1 MEVASLVLGVAGL
14 FSVCMDVLDRVSNY
28 KEFSTQSRQTV
39 VLFEANK
46 VRLKEWAA
54 YAGIENGVLKDS
66 HHVRLDEPDILS
78 AIKLVLE
85 EISTLFDS
93 IERSQSRLRIPQV
106 VVSPAG
112 SGGGASKNG
121 SKPSIRGGISWSSRG
136 KESFTSQVTIFG
148 GFVDTL
154 HDLLPKEKDG
164 SDSLVKDFKALL
176 IETRKNTLIQT
187 QKRVDEWLDAPETE
201 QQYETHLSACL
212 DGTCN
217 WITAEL
223 AYKTWESDY
232 FPGETAKFLWICGP
246 AGSGKSVLC
255 AKIIQRFTE
264 KSSHPLAYFFSTGHV
279 QAGGHPDG
287 AVRSW
292 ISQATRHDERNLELV
307 QQAMD
312 HAEAGRRA
320 SQAEVWKLFKAIAS
334 DTTPYTFV
342 LDGLDEY
349 EIHYD
354 ERAHLLRGL
363 KEQAKGVKC
372 RVLIVSLDE
381 VDLNQEL
388 SPSPG
393 NKEGTTMLE
402 CQISKSKTKSDIQL
416 YSESVVN
423 KKLGKK
429 GASLRRELA
438 TQMAEKCGGMFLW
451 IKMQQDQLRGGKND
465 KQLRNI
471 VSTMPVG
478 LHQIYERNWAN
489 IQRRPANERR
499 RAMSILRWATFA
511 YRPLK
516 LSELVQALAI
526 CDGDDE
532 EIEEQEEGNCE
543 NDLNDDEPPE
553 FPVDELPEEIDEEYV
568 NGEIKELCG
577 SLIEVRIEVPDY
589 MMRWNIDTPQ
599 GYGTI
604 HLVHA
609 SVKEY
614 LLLKFA
620 SSRNISSPSNPS
632 PTASQAVQHSILAK
646 TCLRYLTYPE
656 VWDGGVLPTFDVDD
670 GSFLNYAA
678 TSFDTH
684 ALAAGKNSQLARQ
697 ISHFFHKSPNFI
709 RWKHHVGG
717 VGAGPLYHS
726 CRLRLLDVARIS
738 LKEHGEDPDALA
750 GRFGTA
756 LQVACFG
763 GEMPI
768 VELLVES
775 GADVNL
781 EGGEYGS
788 AVNAAIAIGDNYII
802 SYLINKGAKLDT
814 KNKEGRTTIHHSAKN
829 GNIKLLERLISNDA
843 DIAIA
848 DNEGV
853 TPLHLAASSG
863 NLGTVKFLLE
873 KGADIEAV
881 TSTGRTPLCYACQAG
896 NTDMVKLLV
905 REGADIHHAPSSG
918 NTPVYEASCQGR
930 TETLQYLI
938 NQGAVV
944 TAESKA
950 LKDAA
955 SEGYTAIVKLLV
967 KAGVSLEDGVGDEAL
982 YNASLS
988 GRTWVIKFLL
998 LEGVKAENVRDP
1010 AMNCTPL
1017 FWAVLG
1023 GHTNIVKLLLWK
1035 GASPNIHP
1043 SMTKD
1048 VANETMLVNAIRRGL
1063 SEISKALL
1071 RKGANVD
1078 PEHNFG
1084 ISPLC
1089 EAIVRDQVEIVH
1101 MLRLRGA
1108 DPTKRG
1114 NLRYTPLLQAAI
1126 RGNEIM
1132 FMHLVRG
1139 LAGTTNAS
1147 VPKKYGTFLNAAA
1160 YGGSLSLVRELA
1172 KVCGPT
1178 QYKDSEGRN
1187 PAHFAARGGHADVLK
1202 FFLDDDGIDPQSL
1215 DIAGRG
1221 IVHHAACGG
1230 SVETLRVALE
1240 AQPPDV
1246 KFSENTWSPLHWACK
1261 RGSVEIVNLLLE
1273 YGVKESTVT
1282 TTDEPAAEWTP
1293 FRVAVYHQNK
1303 SLVRDWSETKYKLD
1317 DTIVLQGYHSIS
1329 LAGCSWCLHE
1339 LYGPRYYR
1347 TSRSG
1352 LVLCFM
1358 CKHTADTVY
1367 PDSKW
1372 KSEYCEELWTTDLN
1386 EGPKWEAPEIG
1397 GFY

>member
-1 MEVASLVLGVAGL
+1 MEVAGLVMGVAGL

-28 KEFSTQSRQTV
+28 REFSTQSRQTV
-39 VLFEANK
+39 VSFEANK
-46 VRLKEWAA
+46 VRLKDWAT

-66 HHVRLDEPDILS
+66 HHVRLDEPEILS
-78 AIKLVLE
+78 AVKLVLE

-93 IERSQSRLRIPQV
+93 IERSQSRLRVPQV
-106 VVSPAG
+106 VVSSAESEG
-112 SGGGASKNG
+112 KASKNS
-121 SKPSIRGGISWSSRG
+121 SKPSIRGGISWALRG
-136 KESFTSQVTIFG
+136 KGSFTSQVTMFG
-148 GFVDTL
+148 KFVDEL
-154 HDLLPKEKDG
+154 HNLLPKEKDG
-164 SDSLVKDFKALL
+164 ALL

-187 QKRVDEWLDAPETE
+187 QKRVEEWLDAPETE
-201 QQYETHLSACL
+201 QQYERHLSACL

-217 WITAEL
+217 WITTEP

-232 FPGETAKFLWICGP
+232 FPRETAKFLWICGP

-255 AKIIQRFTE
+255 AKIIQQFTE
-264 KSSHPLAYFFSTGHV
+264 KSSHPLAYFFSTSHI

-287 AVRSW
+287 VVRSW
-292 ISQATRHDERNLELV
+292 ISQAARHDERNLELV

-312 HAEAGRRA
+312 HVEAGRRA

-334 DTTPYTFV
+334 DTTPFTFV

-349 EIHYD
+349 EIHDD
-354 ERAHLLRGL
+354 ERAQLLRGL
-363 KEQAKGVKC
+363 KEHAKGVKC
-372 RVLIVSLDE
+372 RVLIVSRDE

-393 NKEGTTMLE
+393 NKGETTMLQ
-402 CQISKSKTKSDIQL
+402 CQISKSKTKSEIQL
-416 YSESVVN
+416 YSESIVN

-429 GASLRRELA
+429 DASLRRELA
-438 TQMAEKCGGMFLW
+438 AQMAEKCEGMFLW
-451 IKMQQDQLRGGKND
+451 IKMQQDQLRSGKNE

-471 VSTMPVG
+471 VSTMPTG
-478 LHQIYERNWAN
+478 LYQVYERNWAN
-489 IQRRPANERR
+489 IQRQPANERR

-526 CDGDDE
+526 CDDDDE
-532 EIEEQEEGNCE
+532 EVGEEGEEGNGE

-577 SLIEVRIEVPDY
+577 SLIEVRIEAPDY

-614 LLLKFA
+614 LLSKFA
-620 SSRNISSPSNPS
+620 NFGNISSPGKLLSS
-632 PTASQAVQHSILAK
+632 SASQAMQHSILAK

-656 VWDGGVLPTFDVDD
+656 VWDCSVLPTFDVDD

-684 ALAAGKNSQLARQ
+684 ALAAGENSQLAQQ

-738 LKEHGEDPDALA
+738 LKEHAEDPDALA

-788 AVNAAIAIGDNYII
+788 AVNAAIANGDNQII
-802 SYLINKGAKLDT
+802 SYLIEKGAKLDT
-814 KNKEGRTTIHHSAKN
+814 RNKEGRTTIHHTAKN

-873 KGADIEAV
+873 KGANIEAA

-896 NTDMVKLLV
+896 NTDMIKLLV

-918 NTPVYEASCQGR
+918 NTPIYEASCQGR
-930 TETLQYLI
+930 IEALQYLI
-938 NQGAVV
+938 SQGAVV

-955 SEGYTAIVKLLV
+955 SGGYTAIVKLLV
-967 KAGVSLEDGVGDEAL
+967 KAGVSLEDRVGDEAL
-982 YNASLS
+982 YKASVH
-988 GRTWVIKFLL
+988 GHTWVVKFLL
-998 LEGVKAENVRDP
+998 LEGVKAENVLDP
-1010 AMNCTPL
+1010 ARTYTPL
-1017 FWAVLG
+1017 FNAVLG
-1023 GHTNIVKLLLWK
+1023 GYTNIVKLLLWK

-1048 VANETMLVNAIRRGL
+1048 VASETMLVYAIRSGL
-1063 SEISKALL
+1063 TEISKTLL

-1108 DPTKRG
+1108 DPTKRDK
-1114 NLRYTPLLQAAI
+1114 LRYTPLLQAAI

-1132 FMHLVRG
+1132 LMHLVRG

-1147 VPKKYGTFLNAAA
+1147 VPKKYGTYLNAIA
-1160 YGGSLSLVRELA
+1160 YGGNLKLVQWFVPL
-1172 KVCGPT
+1172 CGPA

-1202 FFLDDDGIDPQSL
+1202 FFLDNGIDPQAL
-1215 DIAGRG
+1215 DITGRG

-1230 SVETLRVALE
+1230 SIETLRVALE
-1240 AQPPDV
+1240 AQPLDV
-1246 KFSENTWSPLHWACK
+1246 KFTENTWSPLHWACK
-1261 RGSVEIVNLLLE
+1261 RGSVELINLLLE
-1273 YGVKESTVT
+1273 YGVKESTVK

-1293 FRVAVYHQNK
+1293 FRIAVYHQNK
-1303 SLVRDWSETKYKLD
+1303 SLVRNWSETKYKLD

-1329 LAGCSWCLHE
+1329 FAGCSWCLHVRI
-1339 LYGPRYYR
+1339 LQFL
-1347 TSRSG
+1347 
-1352 LVLCFM
+1352 LV
-1358 CKHTADTVY
+1358 TIADQR
-1367 PDSKW
+1367 
-1372 KSEYCEELWTTDLN
+1372 L
-1386 EGPKWEAPEIG
+1386 
-1397 GFY
+1397 

>member
-1 MEVASLVLGVAGL
+1 MEVAGLVMGVAGL

-28 KEFSTQSRQTV
+28 REFSTQSRQTV
-39 VLFEANK
+39 VSFEANK
-46 VRLKEWAA
+46 VRLKDWAA

-66 HHVRLDEPDILS
+66 HHVRLDEPEILS
-78 AIKLVLE
+78 AVKLVLE

-93 IERSQSRLRIPQV
+93 IERSKSRLRVPQV
-106 VVSPAG
+106 VISPAESEG
-112 SGGGASKNG
+112 RASKNS
-121 SKPSIRGGISWSSRG
+121 SKPSIRGGIDWALRG
-136 KESFTSQVTIFG
+136 KGSFTSQVTMFG
-148 GFVDTL
+148 GFVDAL
-154 HDLLPKEKDG
+154 HNLLPKEKDG

-187 QKRVDEWLDAPETE
+187 QKRVEEWLDAPETE
-201 QQYETHLSACL
+201 QQYERHLSACL

-217 WITAEL
+217 WITTEP

-232 FPGETAKFLWICGP
+232 FPRETAKFLWICGP

-255 AKIIQRFTE
+255 AKIIQQFTE
-264 KSSHPLAYFFSTGHV
+264 KSSHLLAYFFSTSHV

-287 AVRSW
+287 VVRSW
-292 ISQATRHDERNLELV
+292 VSQATRHDERNLELV

-312 HAEAGRRA
+312 HVETGRRA

-334 DTTPYTFV
+334 DTTPFTFV

-349 EIHYD
+349 EIHDD
-354 ERAHLLRGL
+354 ERAQLLRGL
-363 KEQAKGVKC
+363 KERAKGVKC
-372 RVLIVSLDE
+372 RVLIVSRDE

-393 NKEGTTMLE
+393 NKELTTMLE
-402 CQISKSKTKSDIQL
+402 CQISKSKTKSEIQL

-438 TQMAEKCGGMFLW
+438 TQMAEKCEGMFLW

-489 IQRRPANERR
+489 IQKRPANERR

-516 LSELVQALAI
+516 LSELAHALAV
-526 CDGDDE
+526 CDDDDE
-532 EIEEQEEGNCE
+532 DMGEEGEEGN
-543 NDLNDDEPPE
+543 NVDDLKDDELPE

-568 NGEIKELCG
+568 YGEIKELCD
-577 SLIEVRIEVPDY
+577 SLIEVRIEVPDH
-589 MMRWNIDTPQ
+589 MIRWNIDTPQ

-614 LLLKFA
+614 LRSKFA
-620 SSRNISSPSNPS
+620 NFGNISSAGKLSSNS
-632 PTASQAVQHSILAK
+632 VSQAMQHRILAK

-656 VWDGGVLPTFDVDD
+656 VWDHSVLPTFDVDD

-684 ALAAGKNSQLARQ
+684 ALAAGKN
-697 ISHFFHKSPNFI
+697 N
-709 RWKHHVGG
+709 
-717 VGAGPLYHS
+717 
-726 CRLRLLDVARIS
+726 
-738 LKEHGEDPDALA
+738 
-750 GRFGTA
+750 
-756 LQVACFG
+756 
-763 GEMPI
+763 
-768 VELLVES
+768 
-775 GADVNL
+775 
-781 EGGEYGS
+781 
-788 AVNAAIAIGDNYII
+788 
-802 SYLINKGAKLDT
+802 T
-814 KNKEGRTTIHHSAKN
+814 KNREGRTTIHHSARN

-863 NLGTVKFLLE
+863 NLGAVKFLIE
-873 KGADIEAV
+873 KGAYIEAV

-896 NTDMVKLLV
+896 NTDMVRLLV

-918 NTPVYEASCQGR
+918 NTPVYEASRQGR
-930 TETLQYLI
+930 IETLQYLI

-950 LKDAA
+950 LRDAA
-955 SEGYTAIVKLLV
+955 SGGYTAIVKLLV
-967 KAGVSLEDGVGDEAL
+967 KAGVSLEDRVGDEAL
-982 YNASLS
+982 YKASVY
-988 GRTWVIKFLL
+988 GHTWVVKFLL

-1010 AMNCTPL
+1010 AKHSTPL
-1017 FWAVLG
+1017 FNAVLG
-1023 GHTNIVKLLLWK
+1023 GYTNIVKLLLWK

-1043 SMTKD
+1043 SMTKN
-1048 VANETMLVNAIRRGL
+1048 VAAETMLVHAIRSGFT
-1063 SEISKALL
+1063 EISKTLL

-1084 ISPLC
+1084 VSPLC

-1108 DPTKRG
+1108 DPTKRD
-1114 NLRYTPLLQAAI
+1114 NLRHTPLLQAAI

-1132 FMHLVRG
+1132 LMHLVRG

-1147 VPKKYGTFLNAAA
+1147 VPMKYGTFLNAAA
-1160 YGGSLSLVRELA
+1160 YGGNLKLVQWLIP
-1172 KVCGPT
+1172 VCGPA
-1178 QYKDSEGRN
+1178 QYKDNEGRN

-1202 FFLDDDGIDPQSL
+1202 FFLDNGIDPQSL
-1215 DIAGRG
+1215 DITGRG

-1240 AQPPDV
+1240 AQPSDV
-1246 KFSENTWSPLHWACK
+1246 KFTDNAWSPLHWACK

-1293 FRVAVYHQNK
+1293 FRIAVYHQNK

-1358 CKHTADTVY
+1358 CKHTADTAY
-1367 PDSKW
+1367 PGYKW
-1372 KSEYCEELWTTDLN
+1372 KSESCEELWTTDLN

-1397 GFY
+1397 AFY

>member
-1 MEVASLVLGVAGL
+1 MEVAGLVMGVAGL

-28 KEFSTQSRQTV
+28 REFSTQSRQTV
-39 VLFEANK
+39 VSFEANK
-46 VRLKEWAA
+46 VRLKDWAA

-66 HHVRLDEPDILS
+66 HHVRLDEPEILS
-78 AIKLVLE
+78 AVKLVLE

-93 IERSQSRLRIPQV
+93 IERSKSRLRVPQV
-106 VVSPAG
+106 VISPAESEG
-112 SGGGASKNG
+112 RASKNS
-121 SKPSIRGGISWSSRG
+121 SKPSIRGGIDWALRG
-136 KESFTSQVTIFG
+136 KGSFTSQVTMFG
-148 GFVDTL
+148 GFVDAL
-154 HDLLPKEKDG
+154 HNLLPKEKDG

-187 QKRVDEWLDAPETE
+187 QKRVEEWLDAPETE
-201 QQYETHLSACL
+201 QQYERHLSACL

-217 WITAEL
+217 WITTEP

-232 FPGETAKFLWICGP
+232 FPRETAKFLWICGP

-255 AKIIQRFTE
+255 AKIIQQFTE
-264 KSSHPLAYFFSTGHV
+264 KSSHLLAYFFSTSHV

-287 AVRSW
+287 VVRSW
-292 ISQATRHDERNLELV
+292 VSQATRHDERNLELV

-312 HAEAGRRA
+312 HVETGRRA

-334 DTTPYTFV
+334 DTTPFTFV

-349 EIHYD
+349 EIHDD
-354 ERAHLLRGL
+354 ERAQLLRGL
-363 KEQAKGVKC
+363 KERAKGVKC
-372 RVLIVSLDE
+372 RVLIVSRDE

-393 NKEGTTMLE
+393 NKELTTMLE
-402 CQISKSKTKSDIQL
+402 CQISKSKTKSEIQL

-429 GASLRRELA
+429 GASLLRELA
-438 TQMAEKCGGMFLW
+438 TQMAEKCEGMFLW

-489 IQRRPANERR
+489 IQKRPANERR
-499 RAMSILRWATFA
+499 RAISILRWATFA

-516 LSELVQALAI
+516 LSELAHALAI
-526 CDGDDE
+526 CDDDDE
-532 EIEEQEEGNCE
+532 DMGEEGEEE
-543 NDLNDDEPPE
+543 NNVDDLKDDEPPE

-577 SLIEVRIEVPDY
+577 SLIEVRIEVPNY
-589 MMRWNIDTPQ
+589 MMTWNTDIPQ
-599 GYGTI
+599 GHGTI

-614 LLLKFA
+614 LFLKFA
-620 SSRNISSPSNPS
+620 NFRNISSPGKLLSS
-632 PTASQAVQHSILAK
+632 SVSQAMQHSILAK
-646 TCLRYLTYPE
+646 TCLRYLTYPK
-656 VWDGGVLPTFDVDD
+656 VWDRSVLPTFDVDD

-684 ALAAGKNSQLARQ
+684 VLAAGKNSQLTRQ

-709 RWKHHVGG
+709 RWKNHVGG
-717 VGAGPLYHS
+717 VEAGPLYHS

-788 AVNAAIAIGDNYII
+788 AVNAAIANGDNHII
-802 SYLINKGAKLDT
+802 SYLIEKDAKLDT
-814 KNKEGRTTIHHSAKN
+814 KSKEGQTTIHHSARN

-843 DIAIA
+843 DIAMA

-873 KGADIEAV
+873 KGANIKAV

-896 NTDMVKLLV
+896 NTDMVRFLV

-918 NTPVYEASCQGR
+918 NTPVYEASRQGR
-930 TETLQYLI
+930 IETLQYLI

-950 LKDAA
+950 LRDAA
-955 SEGYTAIVKLLV
+955 SGGYTAIVKLLV
-967 KAGVSLEDGVGDEAL
+967 KAGVSLEDRVGDEAL
-982 YNASLS
+982 HKASVH
-988 GRTWVIKFLL
+988 GHTWVVKFLL

-1010 AMNCTPL
+1010 AENYTPL
-1017 FWAVLG
+1017 FWAVFH
-1023 GHTNIVKLLLWK
+1023 GHLNIVKLLLWK
-1035 GASPNIHP
+1035 GASPNLHP

-1048 VANETMLVNAIRRGL
+1048 VADETMLVRAIRKGCT
-1063 SEISKALL
+1063 EISKALL

-1084 ISPLC
+1084 VSPLC
-1089 EAIVRDQVEIVH
+1089 EAIVRDQVEIVQV
-1101 MLRLRGA
+1101 LRLRGA
-1108 DPTKRG
+1108 DPTKRCR
-1114 NLRYTPLLQAAI
+1114 LRHTPLLQAVI
-1126 RGNEIM
+1126 RGNEVI
-1132 FMHLVRG
+1132 FIHLIRNMESN
-1139 LAGTTNAS
+1139 TDAS

-1160 YGGSLSLVRELA
+1160 YGGNLSLIRGLA
-1172 KVCGPT
+1172 KICGPT

-1202 FFLDDDGIDPQSL
+1202 FFLDNGIDPQSL
-1215 DIAGRG
+1215 DITGRG
-1221 IVHHAACGG
+1221 IVHHAACSS

-1240 AQPPDV
+1240 AQASDV
-1246 KFSENTWSPLHWACK
+1246 KFTDNTWSPLHWACK

-1273 YGVKESTVT
+1273 YGVEESTVT

-1293 FRVAVYHQNK
+1293 FRIAVYHQNK

-1329 LAGCSWCLHE
+1329 LAGCSWCLHVRI
-1339 LYGPRYYR
+1339 PHRNYY
-1347 TSRSG
+1347 
-1352 LVLCFM
+1352 
-1358 CKHTADTVY
+1358 
-1367 PDSKW
+1367 
-1372 KSEYCEELWTTDLN
+1372 
-1386 EGPKWEAPEIG
+1386 
-1397 GFY
+1397 